1 MAGYREEIFSEL
13 AHWVCNCKNPLS
25 LLWPSI
31 KRKDHRRRCYYLWFS
46 RSFVDAVWKLNNIFC
61 TCGNA
66 YAVDSKD
73 HDSDCEMQLRFNA
86 VNRRVAKTTKK
97 GRKRKRKKKDVF
109 KPTTYG
115 VDD

>member
-61 TCGNA
+61 TCGNV
-66 YAVDSKD
+66 YETKPED
-73 HDSDCEMQLRFNA
+73 HDSDCEMQLRFNS

-97 GRKRKRKKKDVF
+97 GRKRKRKKKEVF
-109 KPTTYG
+109 KPTAYG